1 MDAENKD
8 VFDRIMSMPVLRN
21 FYDLYAKYKS
31 ILLYIFF
38 GGLTTVVSIGSFIL
52 FDDGLRMDPLGANVV
67 SWICAVSFA
76 YVTNRVWV
84 FASKAKGTQIL
95 KEMSAFYAGRLLT
108 LGMEEVLL
116 LVFVTWLSFDSTLI
130 KVLAQ
135 IVVLVL
141 NYVISKLLVFSEK
154 KK

>member
-1 MDAENKD
+1 MDAEKKD
-8 VFDRIMSMPVLRN
+8 IFDRIMFLPGLRN
-21 FYDLYAKYKS
+21 VYDLYAKYKS

-52 FDDGLRMDPLGANVV
+52 FDHGLRMDPLAANVL

-84 FASKAKGTQIL
+84 FASKAKGTKIL
-95 KEMSAFYAGRLLT
+95 KEMGAFFAGRLLT
-108 LGMEEVLL
+108 LGLEEILL
-116 LVFVTWLSFDSTLI
+116 LVFVTWLAFDSTLI

-141 NYVISKLLVFSEK
+141 NYVISKVLVFRGK
-154 KK
+154 NQ